1 MQRINLI
8 FATTE
13 YGLFNFTPLSADL
26 QHFKNIT
33 TDPFNENIVVMGKNT
48 WMCLPKKLDKR
59 YNIVISKTI
68 HEDNYDEKYDTL
80 DDFMKDINKYS
91 INRKI
96 FIIGGIGLLED
107 CITKYKNLISNIYH
121 TKIFKDFGDFSEMKF
136 FNLELLK
143 QFDKYKTQK
152 KFDMYDELIFYKYEL
167 PKHDEFQY
175 LELLNKCITFGNY
188 RKTRNANTYSYFSD
202 SIRFNLKESFPL
214 LTTKKVFM
222 RGIFEELI
230 FFLKGNTDSKILENK
245 GVNIWKPNTTSEF
258 IEKCGLKYREGD
270 MGPMYGYQWRHFNAE
285 YNGCDTDYSN
295 KGVDQLQD
303 VFNLLI
309 NDPYSRRILMTTYN
323 PNQAKQGVLYPC
335 HSLVLQFYAKP
346 YTQEGKYYISM
357 VMYQRSVDLA
367 CGLPFNITSNALLL
381 NLICATL
388 NKKVGEEK
396 YYVDELIINLG
407 DVHIYEQHLE
417 GVKEQLQRIPFDFP
431 KLKLNNT
438 YDNIEDYKWED
449 IELNDYNHHP
459 AIKYDMVA

>member
-1 MQRINLI
+1 MQSINLI

-13 YGLFNFTPLSADL
+13 SGIFNFTPLSADL
-26 QHFKNIT
+26 KHFKNVT
-33 TDPFNENIVVMGKNT
+33 TDSFNKNIVVMGKNT
-48 WMCLPKKLDKR
+48 WLSLPNKLDSR
-59 YNIVISKTI
+59 HNVVISKTMI
-68 HEDNYDEKYDTL
+68 DGDYDERFDTL
-80 DDFMKDINKYS
+80 EEFLKQINTYD

-107 CITKYKNLISNIYH
+107 CIKKYKNLIDCIYYS
-121 TKIFKDFGDFSEMKF
+121 KIFKDFADIDNVKF

-143 QFDKYKTQK
+143 QFDKYKIQK
-152 KFDMYDELIFYKYEL
+152 KCDISDEIIFYKYQL
-167 PKHDEFQY
+167 PLHDEFQY
-175 LELLNKCITFGNY
+175 LELLHKCICAGNF

-202 SIRFNLKESFPL
+202 SIRFDLKESFPL

-230 FFLKGNTDSKILENK
+230 FFLKGNTDSKILENN
-245 GVNIWKPNTTSEF
+245 GVNIWKPNTTTEF
-258 IEKCGLKYREGD
+258 IQKCGLNYKEGD
-270 MGPMYGYQWRHFNAE
+270 MGPMYGFQWRHFNAD
-285 YNGCDTDYSN
+285 YNGCDSDYFG

-346 YTQEGKYYISM
+346 YTEEGKYYISM

-396 YYVDELIINLG
+396 YYPDELIINLG
-407 DVHIYEQHLE
+407 DIHIYEQHIE
-417 GVKEQLQRIPFDFP
+417 GVKEQLKRIPYNFP
-431 KLKLNNT
+431 TMKLKNT
-438 YDNIEDYKWED
+438 YDNIEEYKWDD
-449 IELNDYNHHP
+449 IEILDYNHHP
-459 AIKYDMVA
+459 AIKYEMVA